1 MNFSDFTTFFI
12 SSPIIEIP
20 HPAVLRT
27 WYRKRIRHE
36 DRVKEGRESKPPP
49 MPPQEDVFSRWVLT
63 RVVRLSDEYTVH

>member
-1 MNFSDFTTFFI
+1 MNCSDFTTFFI
-12 SSPIIEIP
+12 YSPIIEIP

-49 MPPQEDVFSRWVLT
+49 MPPQEDVFSRWVT
-63 RVVRLSDEYTVH
+63 DKRC